1 MLMKNISYRLN
12 CLWEENSVDSDIAMP
27 AIDSSRQKH
36 SGFRR
41 NNRAVAGSVLPAS
54 VDPSNLLLID
64 DDRSLASLIADY
76 CGPGGFEV
84 TPAFSGEDGVRL
96 AREQYFL
103 LIILD
108 VMLPRIDG
116 FEVLKRI
123 RRTSDTPILMLTTR
137 GAAKDRIHGLESGAD
152 DYLPKPFQPAELL
165 ARIHSVLRRTLPK
178 EGPVT
183 FTLGDITVNEPERSV
198 TLVGQQLDLT
208 GAEFQ
213 LLKLLISQPGEPL
226 SREELIP
233 RIFSRESTSLDRSID
248 NLVNNLRKKL
258 GTHANGI
265 DRFKSVRNVGYSY
278 VARNS
283 GSTTP

>member
-1 MLMKNISYRLN
+1 MTML
-12 CLWEENSVDSDIAMP
+12 
-27 AIDSSRQKH
+27 AIDISRQKYL
-36 SGFRR
+36 GFRR
-41 NNRAVAGSVLPAS
+41 NNRSVTDLALQSS
-54 VDPSNLLLID
+54 VQPSRLLLID
-64 DDRSLASLIADY
+64 DDRSLAALIAEY

-84 TPAFSGEDGVRL
+84 TPAFCGEDGIRL

-178 EGPVT
+178 ERPAT
-183 FTLGDITVNEPERSV
+183 FTLGDITVNELERSV
-198 TLVGQQLDLT
+198 TLEGQQLDLT

-233 RIFSRESTSLDRSID
+233 RVFGRESTGLDRSID

-258 GTHANGI
+258 GTHANRI

-278 VARNS
+278 VAGNS
-283 GSTTP
+283 GSITP

>member
-1 MLMKNISYRLN
+1 MAIS
-12 CLWEENSVDSDIAMP
+12 
-27 AIDSSRQKH
+27 AIDNSRQNK

-41 NNRAVAGSVLPAS
+41 NNRCVTDLAHQSFLH
-54 VDPSNLLLID
+54 PSRLLLVD
-64 DDRSLASLIADY
+64 DDRSLAALIADY
-76 CGPGGFEV
+76 FGPAGFAV
-84 TPAFSGEDGVRL
+84 TAAFSGEDGVSL
-96 AREQYFL
+96 ARQQYFL

-108 VMLPRIDG
+108 GMLPGIDG

-123 RRTSDTPILMLTTR
+123 RRTSETPILMLTTR

-152 DYLPKPFQPAELL
+152 DYLPKPFQPEELL
-165 ARIHSVLRRTLPK
+165 ARIHSILRRTRPR
-178 EGPVT
+178 ESPG
-183 FTLGDITVNEPERSV
+183 TLTIGDITMNELERSV
-198 TLVGQQLDLT
+198 TIDGQQLDLT
-208 GAEFQ
+208 GAEFL

-265 DRFKSVRNVGYSY
+265 DRFKSIRNVGYSY
-278 VARNS
+278 VAGNS
-283 GSTTP
+283 ESTRA

>member
-1 MLMKNISYRLN
+1 
-12 CLWEENSVDSDIAMP
+12 MP
-27 AIDSSRQKH
+27 VIDSSRQNN
-36 SGFRR
+36 SGFPS
-41 NNRAVAGSVLPAS
+41 NNRHVTDFAFQAS
-54 VDPSNLLLID
+54 LQPSRLLLID
-64 DDRSLASLIADY
+64 DDRSLAALIAEY
-76 CGPGGFEV
+76 FGPAGFTV

-108 VMLPRIDG
+108 LMLPGIDG

-123 RRTSDTPILMLTTR
+123 RRSSDTPILMLTTR
-137 GAAKDRIHGLESGAD
+137 GAAKDRIQGLESGAD

-165 ARIHSVLRRTLPK
+165 ARIRSILRRTLPK
-178 EGPVT
+178 ESPDT
-183 FTLGDITVNEPERSV
+183 LILGDITMKELERSV
-198 TLVGQQLDLT
+198 TLDGQQLDLT

-213 LLKLLISQPGEPL
+213 LLKLLISQPGEPF

-233 RIFSRESTSLDRSID
+233 RIFGRESTGSDRSID

-258 GTHANGI
+258 GAHANGT

-278 VARNS
+278 VAGNS
-283 GSTTP
+283 GSIAP

>member
-1 MLMKNISYRLN
+1 MLAS
-12 CLWEENSVDSDIAMP
+12 
-27 AIDSSRQKH
+27 DSSRQKH
-36 SGFRR
+36 LGFRR
-41 NNRAVAGSVLPAS
+41 NNRSVTDLALKSP
-54 VDPSNLLLID
+54 VQPSRLLLID
-64 DDRSLASLIADY
+64 DDRSLAALIADY

-84 TPAFSGEDGVRL
+84 TPAFSGEDGIRL

-137 GAAKDRIHGLESGAD
+137 EAAKDRIHGLESGAD

-178 EGPVT
+178 EGPAT

-198 TLVGQQLDLT
+198 TLAGQQLDLT
-208 GAEFQ
+208 TPNTNRFNTVDTRALRRFTTGRWQQTVLFGYDYQHINQRATSI
-213 LLKLLISQPGEPL
+213 ISL
-226 SREELIP
+226 ASA
-233 RIFSRESTSLDRSID
+233 T
-248 NLVNNLRKKL
+248 
-258 GTHANGI
+258 
-265 DRFKSVRNVGYSY
+265 
-278 VARNS
+278 
-283 GSTTP
+283 